1 MNYCLTLEEKK
12 YLQHHLKFHQHPD
25 IRERVLVLL
34 LRNQGMT
41 QQDIADLLGCSVRKV
56 AYWSTHGDPRNVESL
71 VDKRMRGN
79 YHKTTDE
86 YVSLLIRVVETNPK
100 ELGYS
105 FHQWSQQKLADH
117 LAVKTGIKLSSSQ
130 IGRILKA
137 HRKAYNG
144 RKATYLRNS
153 AALP

>member
-1 MNYCLTLEEKK
+1 MNYCLTVEEKK
-12 YLQHHLKFHQHPD
+12 YLQHQLKFHQHPD

-41 QQDIADLLGCSVRKV
+41 QQEIADLIGCSVRKV

-71 VDKRMRGN
+71 VDKRMQGN
-79 YHKTTDE
+79 YRKTNDE

-105 FHQWSQQKLADH
+105 FRQWSQQKLADH
-117 LAVKTGIKLSSSQ
+117 LATQTGIKLSSSQ
-130 IGRILKA
+130 IGRILKT
-137 HRKAYNG
+137 HHQAYNS
-144 RKATYLRNS
+144 KIAPYLRKS
-153 AALP
+153 TALP